1 MGEASEK
8 HEKLELVI
16 RSLKRTRNKLGC
28 GFILILAI
36 GVAAVLGGIFSD
48 EASAAIIGFG
58 VFCLLLAAL
67 GVKII
72 WPNLNPVNSPLMKLL
87 VETPEKIAWIYSAVD
102 PGSGGVWGKTN
113 NVIVNDTDKNAHSF
127 IVKAKELDEMMGI
140 LKSFAPRA
148 AFGMTDEIKER
159 YAKDPWSVMTDSDTK
174 GG

>member
-87 VETPEKIAWIYSAVD
+87 VERRNQVVSREEILER
-102 PGSGGVWGKTN
+102 VWGYRFSTSSRTIDN
-113 NVIVNDTDKNAHSF
+113 F
-127 IVKAKELDEMMGI
+127 IARLRAKFEPDPDR
-140 LKSFAPRA
+140 PR
-148 AFGMTDEIKER
+148 FFLTVRGVGYRFEPNGRER
-159 YAKDPWSVMTDSDTK
+159 D
-174 GG
+174 